1 MVSTDIVVETHRNKR
16 KAMHVFEMERM
27 IYLPEGHPITQR
39 PSTRACVER
48 LPNLAR
54 SSSLI
59 SPPWAGPMA
68 IVRWAML
75 MVALLRDAAAVAARR
90 KVEDS
95 MVEDLLRRVWEGEV
109 KQGGWRR
116 PECGQ
121 EASVNPR
128 ALLTFCGIFA
138 GIWRHADVTQKDS
151 WSQFFPHGVPDV
163 PFKNE
168 PTSKFHI
175 RTQCLQ

>member
-1 MVSTDIVVETHRNKR
+1 MMCSWWIEL
-16 KAMHVFEMERM
+16 
-27 IYLPEGHPITQR
+27 IYLPAGHPITQR

-68 IVRWAML
+68 IVRWAIL

-95 MVEDLLRRVWEGEV
+95 MVRISSKD
-109 KQGGWRR
+109 
-116 PECGQ
+116 CG
-121 EASVNPR
+121 VR
-128 ALLTFCGIFA
+128 
-138 GIWRHADVTQKDS
+138 
-151 WSQFFPHGVPDV
+151 
-163 PFKNE
+163 
-168 PTSKFHI
+168 
-175 RTQCLQ
+175 